1 MSVGIGILLLVLGA
15 VCVWA
20 LEFNVAGVDIEV
32 IGFILLAA
40 GALITILS
48 LVMLGRGRRTT
59 AVTTGT
65 TAAPGGAVASNGVV
79 AGGGVA
85 TSERVTEVRHD
96 GI

>member
-1 MSVGIGILLLVLGA
+1 MSVGIGIFLLVLGA

-20 LEFNVAGVDIEV
+20 LEFDVAGIDIVV
-32 IGFILLAA
+32 IGYILLAA
-40 GALITILS
+40 GAVVTLLS
-48 LVMLGRGRRTT
+48 LVALGRGRRTT

-65 TAAPGGAVASNGVV
+65 TAAPGAPVASNGVV
-79 AGGGVA
+79 GGGVA